1 MAKKMLIDAT
11 HPEETRVAVV
21 QGNKLEDF
29 DFESAARQQ
38 LNGNIYLA
46 KVTRI
51 EPSLQ
56 AAFVE
61 YGGNRHGFLAF
72 SEIHPDYYQIPVADR
87 LALLAED
94 AEEERRAQD
103 QDDFHAAGQT
113 KDDADEDDSEDA
125 VQGAAQDKEADN
137 DDSEDGS
144 TADAAA
150 TNVAEDDQEENDR
163 ETGNSD
169 TPDTGGSNDSSP
181 ADISATAPEAEETAA
196 SGDDNPDTASDDTDS
211 GEDEPGDSDPGSG
224 KPALLAAAAGDSI
237 SSEPVPEND
246 PAERAKADQDQPSDS
261 PQSDDNATE
270 QGVKSSSGG
279 VNSGDKSAVAENEAE
294 QKPSRRRSRSN
305 RRPRRENNRGKSASS
320 DQQKDTQK
328 DTGDVESLGREDA
341 LDEVSRPRANRRRY
355 KIQEVIK
362 KRQILLVQVLKDERG
377 TKGAALTTYLSIAGR
392 YCVLMPNT
400 ARGGGIS
407 RKINNAA
414 DRKRLKAIATDLDVP
429 EGMGLIIRTAGANRT
444 KAEIK
449 RDFEYLLR
457 QWEEIR
463 ETTLK
468 STAPSLINEE
478 GSLIKRAIRD
488 LYDKDIELV
497 LVEGEEGYKEAKGFM
512 RMLMPSHAKKV
523 QPHRDQVPLFH
534 KYQIEAQLDSMFDP
548 TVRLKSG
555 GYIVIDPTEALVSID
570 VNSGK
575 ATREANIEATALRT
589 NLEAAEEVARQLRL
603 RDLAGLVVIDFID
616 MENHRNNRAVE
627 KRIKE
632 CLKSDRARIQVGRI
646 SAFGLLEMSRQRLR
660 QGVVET
666 TTSPCPNCN
675 GTGLIRSVD
684 SLALHILRGIEEEA
698 MRKRHQA
705 FDVTVPTD
713 VAIYILNQKRDWL
726 EQIETRFGLS
736 VFVIADS
743 ALQAPSYEIKPAQR
757 TVPSHAEPA
766 AEQAAEA
773 EEAEDEKPRRSRR
786 RRTKGGEDRED
797 NAQVQSDEDSDTNA
811 SRSADASDGDE
822 EDQKPRKRRGRR
834 GRRGG
839 RNRDN
844 AQRETASEPTGEA
857 QAGAADK
864 TGDSGADDTPTDD
877 GPVNTTG
884 TATQA
889 DTDERKLAEQADAD
903 THITTIPIETV
914 EPVDVEGVSPGVWP
928 SETPDAHA
936 PSQSADV
943 NAPGPNLVA
952 PAETPDP
959 SESTAVT
966 GSEDSDVAETAAT
979 DKTGSPDDAASTGQ
993 SAGAP
998 AAEDDDAAKQPK
1010 RGGWWQRRFGGA

>member
-11 HPEETRVAVV
+11 HTEETRVAIV

-103 QDDFHAAGQT
+103 QDDFHAASQA
-113 KDDADEDDSEDA
+113 KDDADEGDTEDA
-125 VQGAAQDKEADN
+125 EAD
-137 DDSEDGS
+137 DDGS
-144 TADAAA
+144 
-150 TNVAEDDQEENDR
+150 DD
-163 ETGNSD
+163 
-169 TPDTGGSNDSSP
+169 GSNDSSP
-181 ADISATAPEAEETAA
+181 ADVLAAAPEVEEAET
-196 SGDDNPDTASDDTDS
+196 SGDDNPDTATDDTDS
-211 GEDEPGDSDPGSG
+211 GEDASGDPDPGSG

-246 PAERAKADQDQPSDS
+246 PAELTEADRGQLSDA
-261 PQSDDNATE
+261 PKSDDSATE
-270 QGVKSSSGG
+270 QDAKSSSD
-279 VNSGDKSAVAENEAE
+279 SADTGDESEPAGNETE

-305 RRPRRENNRGKSASS
+305 RRPRRENNRRKSATS
-320 DQQKDTQK
+320 DQQK
-328 DTGDVESLGREDA
+328 DTGDVESLGQEDA
-341 LDEVSRPRANRRRY
+341 LEEVSRPRANRRRY

-414 DRKRLKAIATDLDVP
+414 DRKHLKAIATDLDVP

-468 STAPSLINEE
+468 SSAPSLINEE

-497 LVEGEEGYKEAKGFM
+497 QVEGEEGYKEAKGFM

-603 RDLAGLVVIDFID
+603 RDLAGLVVVDFID

-666 TTSPCPNCN
+666 TTSPCPNCS

-698 MRKRHQA
+698 MRKRHRA

-713 VAIYILNQKRDWL
+713 VAVYIFNQKRDWL

-743 ALQAPSYEIKPAQR
+743 SLQAPNYEIKPAQR
-757 TVPSHAEPA
+757 AVPSHAEPA
-766 AEQAAEA
+766 AEQTVEV
-773 EEAEDEKPRRSRR
+773 EKNEDEKPRRPRR
-786 RRTKGGEDRED
+786 RRPRSGAD
-797 NAQVQSDEDSDTNA
+797 NEENTQSQADTDSDANA
-811 SRSADASDGDE
+811 AESADMSGDE
-822 EDQKPRKRRGRR
+822 EADQKPKRRR

-844 AQRETASEPTGEA
+844 AQRESASRSSDEKQTGSPIEA
-857 QAGAADK
+857 TTTDGK
-864 TGDSGADDTPTDD
+864 TGKDDAPAQDD
-877 GPVNTTG
+877 KIAAGG
-884 TATQA
+884 S
-889 DTDERKLAEQADAD
+889 DTDEPVLAEQAETD
-903 THITTIPIETV
+903 TIITTIPIETM

-928 SETPDAHA
+928 SDTPDAHA
-936 PSQSADV
+936 PSQSSDV
-943 NAPGPNLVA
+943 NAPGPNLTA
-952 PAETPDP
+952 QAESPEP
-959 SESTAVT
+959 PESTAVT
-966 GSEDSDVAETAAT
+966 GSEESGVAETETTVET
-979 DKTGSPDDAASTGQ
+979 DSPDDTASTEQG
-993 SAGAP
+993 AGEH
-998 AAEDDDAAKQPK
+998 AAEDEEAAKQPR

>member
-103 QDDFHAAGQT
+103 QDDFHAARQI
-113 KDDADEDDSEDA
+113 KDDAEEDDSED
-125 VQGAAQDKEADN
+125 
-137 DDSEDGS
+137 
-144 TADAAA
+144 T
-150 TNVAEDDQEENDR
+150 AEDDAEDLEADDDDSDDNGATDVTAAADAQDDQDENDR
-163 ETGNSD
+163 ETGKSETSSTD
-169 TPDTGGSNDSSP
+169 DSNDSSP
-181 ADISATAPEAEETAA
+181 ADVSTAAPAIEDAEETEAR
-196 SGDDNPDTASDDTDS
+196 GDNNPDTASDDTASGDDQSEDPDS
-211 GEDEPGDSDPGSG
+211 GSG

-237 SSEPVPEND
+237 SSQPVPEND
-246 PAERAKADQDQPSDS
+246 PVELAKADQDQPSNAA
-261 PQSDDNATE
+261 QADD
-270 QGVKSSSGG
+270 
-279 VNSGDKSAVAENEAE
+279 SAVEQDTGRDSDSADTGDGNPTTRNEAE

-305 RRPRRENNRGKSASS
+305 RRPRRENNRRKSASS
-320 DQQKDTQK
+320 DQQK

-407 RKINNAA
+407 RKIGNAA

-698 MRKRHQA
+698 MRKRHRA
-705 FDVTVPTD
+705 FDVTVPTE

-743 ALQAPSYEIKPAQR
+743 GLQAPNYEIKPAQR
-757 TVPSHAEPA
+757 AVPNHAKPA
-766 AEQAAEA
+766 AERPAEV
-773 EEAEDEKPRRSRR
+773 EEDDDEKPRRPRR
-786 RRTKGGEDRED
+786 RRPRSGAD
-797 NAQVQSDEDSDTNA
+797 NEENTQSQADDEGDANDVETADSSGNE
-811 SRSADASDGDE
+811 E
-822 EDQKPRKRRGRR
+822 EDQKPKKRRGRR

-844 AQRETASEPTGEA
+844 TQREPASRSGDEKQTDSPVEAATADGETGKDD
-857 QAGAADK
+857 GAAQGDK
-864 TGDSGADDTPTDD
+864 IAADDADKD
-877 GPVNTTG
+877 EPV
-884 TATQA
+884 
-889 DTDERKLAEQADAD
+889 LAEQADTD
-903 THITTIPIETV
+903 TVITTIPIETM
-914 EPVDVEGVSPGVWP
+914 EPVDAEGVSPGVWP
-928 SETPDAHA
+928 SDTPDAHA
-936 PSQSADV
+936 PSQSSDV
-943 NAPGPNLVA
+943 NAPGPTLTPQADA
-952 PAETPDP
+952 PETP
-959 SESTAVT
+959 ESAPVT
-966 GSEDSDVAETAAT
+966 GSEESDVAETDTT
-979 DKTGSPDDAASTGQ
+979 DETGSPEDTANEEQKAD
-993 SAGAP
+993 AP
-998 AAEDDDAAKQPK
+998 AAEDKDAAKQPK